1 MQFERTKTES
11 ICKSYG
17 QSKVG
22 QTENGGHQKG
32 KKIIISKVHNN
43 GFQNKELIESFPTV
57 FISSK
62 KELVRGSYDILK
74 FGIRDEY

>member
-1 MQFERTKTES
+1 MES
-11 ICKSYG
+11 ICKSYS

-22 QTENGGHQKG
+22 QTKDEGHKKG
-32 KKIIISKVHNN
+32 EKIIISKVHKN
-43 GFQNKELIESFPTV
+43 GSQNKELIESFSTV

-74 FGIRDEY
+74 FDIRDEY